1 MSPQVTFK
9 SSEDKVPQPGVLV
22 DSAGKPVGG
31 PPRLSDAVRPPYTP
45 SHGRAPKAMPQP
57 PVGLEDLGPA
67 AALRVV
73 GPDREKWLQGMQ
85 SIDLAAAPYGGA
97 VAGVFLGGKGRLVA
111 EALLW
116 RRADEVI
123 VTTDPERH
131 GALLAHLDKLL
142 IMEDCEMTR
151 AEGLR

>member
-1 MSPQVTFK
+1 MSPRVSLK
-9 SSEDKVPQPGVLV
+9 SREATAPQRGGPA

-31 PPRLSDAVRPPYTP
+31 PPRLAAAAGPPYTP

-85 SIDLAAAPYGGA
+85 SNDLAAAPHGGA
-97 VAGVFLGGKGRLVA
+97 VAGVFL
-111 EALLW
+111 
-116 RRADEVI
+116 
-123 VTTDPERH
+123 
-131 GALLAHLDKLL
+131 
-142 IMEDCEMTR
+142 
-151 AEGLR
+151 